1 LPAGGSRPEGNVA
14 SNPTCTAILIHGI
27 GDQPE
32 SWSQDFRTSL
42 TSELAGDANRVRLVD
57 AYWAPLS
64 TLEDVVHPKLV
75 SRSLRPRQAKRLR
88 ARDITVADET
98 YRRTVLEFSRMLA
111 AEAGAPVDAHT
122 FGPIDILDTITD
134 RIPGGIELVA
144 DVGNYV
150 AHNGVRTAV
159 QNVLHA
165 CLGEA
170 YAAQADTPVILV
182 SHSQGTVISYDVLRQ
197 AGANYRALRTW
208 ITMGCPLRKYFA
220 FPLEWG
226 RQQLGL
232 PTGLRWLNLYDQTDI
247 VGRELKP
254 AVDWTSPEPDDRIV
268 DNARNAADAHDH
280 WNNPEVVR
288 AVAGEIVRLLG

>member
-1 LPAGGSRPEGNVA
+1 VA
-14 SNPTCTAILIHGI
+14 SDTACIAILIHGV

-32 SWSQDFRTSL
+32 SWSQSFRASL
-42 TSELAGDANRVRLVD
+42 ANELAGDADRVELVS
-57 AYWAPLS
+57 AYWAPFS
-64 TLEDVVHPKLV
+64 TLDDVVHPKLA
-75 SRSLRPRQAKRLR
+75 STRLR
-88 ARDITVADET
+88 ARSMTVADET
-98 YRRTVLEFSRMLA
+98 YNRAVLEFSRMLA
-111 AEAGAPVDAHT
+111 ADAGAPAAAHT
-122 FGPIDILDTITD
+122 FGPLDLVDTIVD

-165 CLGEA
+165 CLGQ
-170 YAAQADTPVILV
+170 AQAREAELPVILV
-182 SHSQGTVISYDVLRQ
+182 SHSQGTIISYDVLRQ
-197 AGANYRALRTW
+197 AGANYPALRTW

-232 PTGLRWLNLYDQTDI
+232 PAGLRWLNLYDQMDI
-247 VGRELKP
+247 VGRELRG
-254 AVDWTSPEPDDRIV
+254 AVDWTSPEPDDRVV

-280 WNNPEVVR
+280 WHNPEVVK
-288 AVAGEIVRLLG
+288 AVAAEIVRLLG